1 MYKLTEPTEL
11 EKAGRSLASFFAKR
25 VDDLEKNHAFHKAMS
40 GHHAAAAESHTNQA
54 TASKA
59 VHDSLGDDHEMKAH
73 LGKVHGHHTA
83 MAVHHTAM
91 SQSHASHAETMKA
104 ELAAMKALSAEWG
117 GTAKAAGAAVGTE
130 AHAAAASEP
139 GTGVAAMITE
149 TTTLLT
155 KKALESL
162 DNDPVVQEKI
172 REMVLKGVSA
182 ALGDKIV
189 PDNVHGVISV
199 WPAATIVPRAGAPTS
214 PQKPNV
220 PLEFE
225 HLVKVE
231 DE

>member
-1 MYKLTEPTEL
+1 MYKLTD
-11 EKAGRSLASFFAKR
+11 AN
-25 VDDLEKNHAFHKAMS
+25 DLEKSHAFHKAMS
-40 GHHAAAAESHTNQA
+40 GHHAAAAQSHTDQA

-59 VHDSLGDDHEMKAH
+59 VHDGLGDDHEMKAH

-83 MAVHHTAM
+83 MAAHHTAM

-104 ELAAMKALSAEWG
+104 ELDAMKAISAEWG
-117 GTAKAAGAAVGTE
+117 GAAKAAGAAAG
-130 AHAAAASEP
+130 AAASAAAAAAAAASEP

-189 PDNVHGVISV
+189 PDQVHGVITT
-199 WPAATIVPRAGAPTS
+199 WPGSTIVPRNGAPNP

-225 HLVKVE
+225 KLVSIE
-231 DE
+231 EEE